1 MTAALTD
8 LDGFRSL
15 PVPAAAALA
24 SRARLRR
31 FAAGEALFR
40 EGDESHGIFVV
51 LEGEVRVVRISRG
64 RQHVLHAERKGGT
77 LGEVPFFDH
86 HPYPATAIAQSI
98 VDAAY
103 LDRIAIAD
111 AMRSSPEVALF
122 FLGRLAK
129 RIREFADRVDGL
141 ATADVRARLSGF
153 LLEQLAIAD
162 GPVVTRTQRE
172 LAEELGTV
180 REVVMRTLR
189 AMRAE
194 RILRSA
200 GKGRIEVLDMR
211 ALRRLASREE

>member
-1 MTAALTD
+1 MTPPLTD
-8 LDGFRSL
+8 LDGFRLL
-15 PVPAAAALA
+15 PAPAAAALT

-51 LEGEVRVVRISRG
+51 LEGEVRVIRISRG

-86 HPYPATAIAQSI
+86 HPYPATAIAHSI

-103 LDRIAIAD
+103 LDRIAIAG

-153 LLEQLAIAD
+153 LLEQLAMAD
-162 GPVVTRTQRE
+162 GPIVTRTQRE

-200 GKGRIEVLDMR
+200 GKGRIEVLDVH

>member
-1 MTAALTD
+1 MTARLAD

-15 PVPAAAALA
+15 PAPAAAAFA

-40 EGDESHGIFVV
+40 EGDESHGIFVI
-51 LEGEVRVVRISRG
+51 LDGEVRVVRISRG
-64 RQHVLHAERKGGT
+64 RQHVLHVERTGGT
-77 LGEVPFFDH
+77 LGEVPFFDR
-86 HPYPATAIAQSI
+86 HPYPATAIAHSI

-129 RIREFADRVDGL
+129 RIREFADRLDGL

-162 GPVVTRTQRE
+162 GPVVTMTQRE

-180 REVVMRTLR
+180 REVVMRALR

-200 GKGRIEVLDMR
+200 GKGRIEVLDVH
-211 ALRRLASREE
+211 ALRRLASRY